1 MLFPFS
7 VAKEKA
13 KKYYDL
19 VDRIWKDGVGGKDA
33 AHIKAADLARGKTF
47 SFVCFFNVSLF
58 AAMRQTLWVIGDSKK
73 SQIARFLPLF
83 FVFCFAFVF
92 FLFCFVLLP
101 TNLCVDKLSIELGGI
116 TLHRDS
122 GLF

>member
-47 SFVCFFNVSLF
+47 PFVCFFNVSLF
-58 AAMRQTLWVIGDSKK
+58 AAMRQTLWVIGERKK
-73 SQIARFLPLF
+73 LQIARFLPCFLF
-83 FVFCFAFVF
+83 FVLLLFFFCF
-92 FLFCFVLLP
+92 LLCSS
-101 TNLCVDKLSIELGGI
+101 TYESVCG
-116 TLHRDS
+116 
-122 GLF
+122 